1 MKGKAGVPVELG
13 IRVCIVEDQHQF
25 ILHHRVM
32 EKQTDDQV
40 AVPIV
45 EETKQRFPLLSSCSF
60 DKGFHSPDNQTRL
73 SEVLD
78 VVALPR
84 KGKLSQQAQSIESS
98 EEFLAARYKHS
109 AVESAINAL
118 EVHGLDICPDHGIHG
133 FKRYVSLAVLARNI
147 HRIGCILNQRDN
159 KRAARKNKKPARI
172 SMLELLI

>member
-1 MKGKAGVPVELG
+1 
-13 IRVCIVEDQHQF
+13 
-25 ILHHRVM
+25 M
-32 EKQTDDQV
+32 EKKTDDQI

-73 SEVLD
+73 CEVVD

-84 KGKLSQQAQSIESS
+84 KGKLSEQAKRLEAS
-98 EEFLAARYKHS
+98 EAFTQARDKHS

-147 HRIGCILNQRDN
+147 HRIGCILNQRDK
-159 KRAARKNKKPARI
+159 KRAARKNKKLARTRA
-172 SMLELLI
+172 LELLI